1 MKIREMSAEPFWYSE
16 PSVLFSQGAW
26 YKFVPTAAM
35 PVSESLNAVVRF
47 SVYLSVL
54 LFLSSM
60 QPWYLLLIPLVMGV
74 TVALNVL
81 FPRAKKIT
89 ESFGNGL
96 VVSGYVGDIENR
108 PTDDNPFMNPH
119 LTDILD
125 NPNLPPAADV
135 TRKDI
140 RDEVNAAF
148 AKTSN
153 IYMDTTDVFQMVQ
166 AQRNFHT
173 VVTDDHAGLL
183 KFMGKGQRT
192 DKLLSEG
199 YVAAKGTVP
208 ALPAAPSINVPA
220 GTQATTSAS
229 T

>member
-1 MKIREMSAEPFWYSE
+1 MTEPFWYSE
-16 PSVLFSQGAW
+16 PNVLFSQSTW
-26 YKFVPTAAM
+26 YKFVPTADM
-35 PVSESLNAVVRF
+35 PVASALNAVVRF
-47 SVYLSVL
+47 SVYLSAL
-54 LFLSSM
+54 LVLSSM
-60 QPWYLLLIPLVMGV
+60 QPMYLLVVPLVMGV
-74 TVALNVL
+74 TIALNSM

-96 VVSGYVGDIENR
+96 VVSGYVGDMENR

-140 RDEVNAAF
+140 RDEVNASF

-183 KFMGKGQRT
+183 KFLGKGQRA

-208 ALPAAPSINVPA
+208 GLSTTLSVDVPQGTAATS
-220 GTQATTSAS
+220 TATR
-229 T
+229 

>member
-1 MKIREMSAEPFWYSE
+1 MSSETFWYYE
-16 PSVLFSQGAW
+16 PNILFTADTW
-26 YKFVPTAAM
+26 FKFVPTADM
-35 PVSESLNAVVRF
+35 PVSTALNAVVRF
-47 SVYLSVL
+47 SVYLAIL

-60 QPWYLLLIPLVMGV
+60 RPAYLLIIPLVMGV
-74 TVALNVL
+74 TIALNL
-81 FPRAKKIT
+81 MFPRAKKIV

-96 VVSGYVGDIENR
+96 VVSGYVGDMETR
-108 PTDDNPFMNPH
+108 PSDDNPFMNPH

-140 RDEVNAAF
+140 RNEVNAAF

-153 IYMDTTDVFQMVQ
+153 IYMDTTDIFQMVQ

-173 VVTDDHAGLL
+173 VVTDDHGGLL
-183 KFMGKGQRT
+183 KFLGKGQRT

-208 ALPAAPSINVPA
+208 GLPSDQSIDTPS
-220 GTQATTSAS
+220 GYQSTTTATR
-229 T
+229 

>member
-1 MKIREMSAEPFWYSE
+1 MSTEPFWYYE
-16 PSVLFSQGAW
+16 PNILFAQDTWS
-26 YKFVPTAAM
+26 KFVPTADM
-35 PVSESLNAVVRF
+35 PVSTALNAVVRF
-47 SVYLSVL
+47 SVYLATL

-60 QPWYLLLIPLVMGV
+60 RPVYLLIIPLVMGV
-74 TVALNVL
+74 TIALNMM
-81 FPRAKKIT
+81 FPRARKIV

-96 VVSGYVGDIENR
+96 VVSGYVGDMETR
-108 PTDDNPFMNPH
+108 PSDDNPFMNPH

-153 IYMDTTDVFQMVQ
+153 IYMDTTDIFEMVQ

-183 KFMGKGQRT
+183 KFLGKGQRT

-208 ALPAAPSINVPA
+208 GLPTSQSIDTPT
-220 GTQATTSAS
+220 GSQAVTTA
-229 T
+229 TR

>member
-1 MKIREMSAEPFWYSE
+1 MSTEPFWYSD
-16 PSVLFSQGAW
+16 PSVLFGQGAW
-26 YKFVPTAAM
+26 YKFVPTANM
-35 PVSESLNAVVRF
+35 PVSESLNSVVRF
-47 SVYLSVL
+47 SVYLAIL

-60 QPWYLLLIPLVMGV
+60 NPMYLFLIPLVMSV
-74 TVALNVL
+74 TIALDAL
-81 FPRAKKIT
+81 FPQAKKIA

-96 VVSGYVGDIENR
+96 VVSGYVGDMETH
-108 PTDDNPFMNPH
+108 PSDDNPFMNPH

-125 NPNLPPAADV
+125 NPTMPPAADV

-153 IYMDTTDVFQMVQ
+153 IYMDTSDVFQLIQ

-183 KFMGKGQRT
+183 KFMGKGQRS
-192 DKLLSEG
+192 DKLLSES

-208 ALPAAPSINVPA
+208 AFPAAPSIEVPT
-220 GTQATTSAS
+220 GTEATTSAS
-229 T
+229 R

>member
-1 MKIREMSAEPFWYSE
+1 MSTEPFWYSE
-16 PSVLFSQGAW
+16 PNVLFTQDTW
-26 YKFVPTAAM
+26 YTFVPTANM
-35 PVSESLNAVVRF
+35 PVSSALNAVVRF
-47 SVYLSVL
+47 SVYLAAL

-60 QPWYLLLIPLVMGV
+60 PPVYLLIVPLVMGV
-74 TVALNVL
+74 TIALNSM
-81 FPRAKKIT
+81 FPTARKII
-89 ESFGNGL
+89 EGFGNGL
-96 VVSGYVGDIENR
+96 VVSGYKGTAQTH
-108 PTDDNPFMNPH
+108 PSDDNPFMNPH

-125 NPNLPPAADV
+125 NPMLPPAADV
-135 TRKDI
+135 TRKDV

-153 IYMDTTDVFQMVQ
+153 IYMDTSDVFQMVQ

-183 KFMGKGQRT
+183 KFMGKGQRA

-208 ALPAAPSINVPA
+208 GMPSTTSIDVPT
-220 GTQATTSAS
+220 GTQATSSA
-229 T
+229 TR

>member
-1 MKIREMSAEPFWYSE
+1 MSSETFWYYE
-16 PSVLFSQGAW
+16 PNILFTADTW
-26 YKFVPTAAM
+26 FKFVPTADM
-35 PVSESLNAVVRF
+35 PVSTALNAVVRF
-47 SVYLSVL
+47 SVYLAIL

-60 QPWYLLLIPLVMGV
+60 RPLYLLIIPLVMGV
-74 TVALNVL
+74 TIALNL
-81 FPRAKKIT
+81 MFPRARKIV

-96 VVSGYVGDIENR
+96 VVSGYVGDMETR
-108 PTDDNPFMNPH
+108 PSDDNPFMNPH

-125 NPNLPPAADV
+125 NPNMPPAADV

-153 IYMDTTDVFQMVQ
+153 IYMDTTDIFQMVQ

-173 VVTDDHAGLL
+173 VVTDDHGGLL
-183 KFMGKGQRT
+183 KFLGKGQRT

-208 ALPAAPSINVPA
+208 GLPSNQSIDTPT
-220 GTQATTSAS
+220 GSQAMTTA
-229 T
+229 TR

>member
-1 MKIREMSAEPFWYSE
+1 MSTEPFWYYE
-16 PSVLFSQGAW
+16 PNILFNQDTWS
-26 YKFVPTAAM
+26 KFVPTADM
-35 PVSESLNAVVRF
+35 PVSTALNSVVRF
-47 SVYLSVL
+47 SVYLATL

-60 QPWYLLLIPLVMGV
+60 RPAYLLIIPLVMGV
-74 TVALNVL
+74 TIALNMM
-81 FPRAKKIT
+81 FPKARKIV

-96 VVSGYVGDIENR
+96 VVSGYVGDMETR
-108 PTDDNPFMNPH
+108 PSNDNPFMNPH

-140 RDEVNAAF
+140 RNEVNAAF

-153 IYMDTTDVFQMVQ
+153 IYMDTTDIFEMVQ

-173 VVTDDHAGLL
+173 VATDDHAGLL
-183 KFMGKGQRT
+183 KFLGKGQRT

-208 ALPAAPSINVPA
+208 GLPSNQSIDTPT
-220 GTQATTSAS
+220 GTQAVTTA
-229 T
+229 TR

>member
-1 MKIREMSAEPFWYSE
+1 MSTEPFWYYE
-16 PSVLFSQGAW
+16 PNILFTQDTWS
-26 YKFVPTAAM
+26 KFVPTADM
-35 PVSESLNAVVRF
+35 PVSTALNAVVRF
-47 SVYLSVL
+47 SVYLATL

-60 QPWYLLLIPLVMGV
+60 RPAYLLIIPLVMGV
-74 TVALNVL
+74 TVALNMM
-81 FPRAKKIT
+81 FPRARKIV

-96 VVSGYVGDIENR
+96 VVSGYVGDMETR
-108 PTDDNPFMNPH
+108 PSDDNPFMNPH

-125 NPNLPPAADV
+125 SPNMPPAADV

-140 RDEVNAAF
+140 RNEVNAAF

-153 IYMDTTDVFQMVQ
+153 IYMDTTDIFEMVQ

-173 VVTDDHAGLL
+173 VATDDHAGLL
-183 KFMGKGQRT
+183 KFLGKGQRT

-208 ALPAAPSINVPA
+208 ELPSTQSIDVPT
-220 GTQATTSAS
+220 GTEATSSA
-229 T
+229 TR

>member
-1 MKIREMSAEPFWYSE
+1 MSTEPFWYSE
-16 PSVLFSQGAW
+16 PNILFTQDTWS
-26 YKFVPTAAM
+26 KFVPTADM
-35 PVSESLNAVVRF
+35 PVSTALNAVVRF
-47 SVYLSVL
+47 SVYLATL

-60 QPWYLLLIPLVMGV
+60 RPAYLLIIPLVMGV
-74 TVALNVL
+74 TIALNMM
-81 FPRAKKIT
+81 FPRARKIV

-96 VVSGYVGDIENR
+96 VVSGYVGDMETR
-108 PTDDNPFMNPH
+108 PSDDNPFMNPH

-125 NPNLPPAADV
+125 NPNMPPAADV

-183 KFMGKGQRT
+183 KFLGKGQRT

-199 YVAAKGTVP
+199 YVAAKGTVSG
-208 ALPAAPSINVPA
+208 LPTAQSIDAPTGS
-220 GTQATTSAS
+220 QAVTTA
-229 T
+229 TR

>member
-35 PVSESLNAVVRF
+35 TVSESLNAVVRF
-47 SVYLSVL
+47 SVYLSLL

-60 QPWYLLLIPLVMGV
+60 QPMYLGLVPLVMGV
-74 TVALNVL
+74 TVALNTL

-96 VVSGYVGDIENR
+96 VVSGYVGDFETR
-108 PTDDNPFMNPH
+108 PSDDNPFMNPH

-125 NPNLPPAADV
+125 NPNMPPAADV
-135 TRKDI
+135 TRRDI

-153 IYMDTTDVFQMVQ
+153 IYMDTTDVFEMVQ

-183 KFMGKGQRT
+183 KFMAKGQRT

-199 YVAAKGTVP
+199 YVAAKGTGP
-208 ALPAAPSINVPA
+208 ASPPTPSINVPT

>member
-1 MKIREMSAEPFWYSE
+1 MSTETFWYYE
-16 PSVLFSQGAW
+16 PNILFTQDTWS
-26 YKFVPTAAM
+26 KFVPTADM
-35 PVSESLNAVVRF
+35 PVSTALNAVVRF
-47 SVYLSVL
+47 SIYLATL

-60 QPWYLLLIPLVMGV
+60 RPAYLLIIPLVMGV
-74 TVALNVL
+74 TIALNMM
-81 FPRAKKIT
+81 FPRARRIV

-96 VVSGYVGDIENR
+96 VVSGYVGDMETR

-125 NPNLPPAADV
+125 NPNMPPAADI

-153 IYMDTTDVFQMVQ
+153 IYMDTTDIFEMVQ

-173 VVTDDHAGLL
+173 VATDDHAGLL
-183 KFMGKGQRT
+183 KFLGQGQRT

-208 ALPAAPSINVPA
+208 GLPSSQSIDAPTGI
-220 GTQATTSAS
+220 
-229 T
+229 

>member
-1 MKIREMSAEPFWYSE
+1 MSTEPFWYYE
-16 PSVLFSQGAW
+16 PNILFTQDTWS
-26 YKFVPTAAM
+26 KFVPTADM
-35 PVSESLNAVVRF
+35 PVSTALNAVVRF
-47 SVYLSVL
+47 SVYLATL

-60 QPWYLLLIPLVMGV
+60 RPAYLLIIPLVMGV
-74 TVALNVL
+74 TVALNMM
-81 FPRAKKIT
+81 FPRARKIV

-96 VVSGYVGDIENR
+96 VVSGYVGDMETR
-108 PTDDNPFMNPH
+108 PSDDNPFMNPH

-125 NPNLPPAADV
+125 SPNMPPAVDV

-140 RDEVNAAF
+140 RNEVNAAF

-153 IYMDTTDVFQMVQ
+153 IYMDTTDIFEMVQ

-173 VVTDDHAGLL
+173 VATDDHAGLL
-183 KFMGKGQRT
+183 KFLGKGQRT

-208 ALPAAPSINVPA
+208 GLPSNQSIDAPS
-220 GTQATTSAS
+220 GSQAVTTA
-229 T
+229 TR

>member
-1 MKIREMSAEPFWYSE
+1 MSTEPFWFSE

-26 YKFVPTAAM
+26 YKFVPTAHM
-35 PVSESLNAVVRF
+35 SVSESLNAVVRF
-47 SVYLSVL
+47 SVYLGIL

-60 QPWYLLLIPLVMGV
+60 QPLYLAIIPLVMG
-74 TVALNVL
+74 TTIALDVL
-81 FPRAKKIT
+81 FPQAKKIVET
-89 ESFGNGL
+89 FGNGL
-96 VVSGYVGDIENR
+96 VVSGYVGDMENR
-108 PTDDNPFMNPH
+108 PSDDNPFMNPH

-183 KFMGKGQRT
+183 KFMGKGQRA

-208 ALPAAPSINVPA
+208 ALPAAPSIDVPT
-220 GTQATTSAS
+220 GTQATTSAPA
-229 T
+229 

>member
-1 MKIREMSAEPFWYSE
+1 MSTEPFWYSE
-16 PSVLFSQGAW
+16 PNILFTQDTWS
-26 YKFVPTAAM
+26 KFVPTADM
-35 PVSESLNAVVRF
+35 PVSTALNAVVRF
-47 SVYLSVL
+47 SVYLATL

-60 QPWYLLLIPLVMGV
+60 RPAYLLIIPLVMGV
-74 TVALNVL
+74 TVALNMM
-81 FPRAKKIT
+81 FPRARRIV

-96 VVSGYVGDIENR
+96 VVSGYVGDMETR
-108 PTDDNPFMNPH
+108 PSDDNPFMNPH

-148 AKTSN
+148 VKTSN
-153 IYMDTTDVFQMVQ
+153 IYMDTTDIFQLVQ
-166 AQRNFHT
+166 SQRNFHT
-173 VVTDDHAGLL
+173 VATDDHAGLL
-183 KFMGKGQRT
+183 KFLGKGQRT

-208 ALPAAPSINVPA
+208 GLPSSQSIDAPT
-220 GTQATTSAS
+220 GTQAVTTA
-229 T
+229 TR

>member
-1 MKIREMSAEPFWYSE
+1 MSTEPFWYSE
-16 PSVLFSQGAW
+16 PNILFTQDTWS
-26 YKFVPTAAM
+26 KFVPTADM
-35 PVSESLNAVVRF
+35 PVSTALNAVVRF
-47 SVYLSVL
+47 SVYLATL

-60 QPWYLLLIPLVMGV
+60 RPMYLLIIPLVMGV
-74 TVALNVL
+74 TIALNL
-81 FPRAKKIT
+81 MFPRARKIV

-96 VVSGYVGDIENR
+96 VVSGYVGDMETR
-108 PTDDNPFMNPH
+108 PSDDNPFMNPH

-125 NPNLPPAADV
+125 NPNMPPAADV

-183 KFMGKGQRT
+183 KFLGKGQRT

-199 YVAAKGTVP
+199 YVAAKGTVSG
-208 ALPAAPSINVPA
+208 LPSSQSIDAPTGSLAV
-220 GTQATTSAS
+220 TTATG
-229 T
+229 

>member
-1 MKIREMSAEPFWYSE
+1 MSTEPFWYYE
-16 PSVLFSQGAW
+16 PNILFTQDTWS
-26 YKFVPTAAM
+26 KFVPTADM
-35 PVSESLNAVVRF
+35 PVSTALNAVVRF
-47 SVYLSVL
+47 SVYLATL

-60 QPWYLLLIPLVMGV
+60 RPAYLLIIPLVMGV
-74 TVALNVL
+74 TIALNMM
-81 FPRAKKIT
+81 FPRARKIV

-96 VVSGYVGDIENR
+96 VVSGYVGDMETR

-125 NPNLPPAADV
+125 NPNMPPAADV

-153 IYMDTTDVFQMVQ
+153 IYMDTTDIFQLIQ

-173 VVTDDHAGLL
+173 VVTDDHGGLL
-183 KFMGKGQRT
+183 KFLAKGQQRD
-192 DKLLSEG
+192 DKILSEG

-208 ALPAAPSINVPA
+208 GLPTSQSIDAPT
-220 GTQATTSAS
+220 GTQALTTA
-229 T
+229 TR

>member
-1 MKIREMSAEPFWYSE
+1 MKIREMSAEPFWFSE
-16 PSVLFSQGAW
+16 PSVLLSQDTW
-26 YKFVPTAAM
+26 YKFVPTANM

-47 SVYLSVL
+47 SVYLGAL

-60 QPWYLLLIPLVMGV
+60 NPMYLFIIPLVMGMTIV
-74 TVALNVL
+74 LNAL
-81 FPRAKKIT
+81 FPQARKVV

-96 VVSGYVGDIENR
+96 VVSGYAGDLETR
-108 PTDDNPFMNPH
+108 PSDENPFMNPH

-125 NPNLPPAADV
+125 NPMQPPAADV

-153 IYMDTTDVFQMVQ
+153 IYMDTTDVFQLIQ

-183 KFMGKGQRT
+183 KFLGKGQRT

-208 ALPAAPSINVPA
+208 TLPAAPSIDVPT
-220 GTQATTSAS
+220 GTQASSSAS
-229 T
+229 R

>member
-1 MKIREMSAEPFWYSE
+1 MSTEPFWYSE
-16 PSVLFSQGAW
+16 PNILFAQDTWS
-26 YKFVPTAAM
+26 KFVPTADM
-35 PVSESLNAVVRF
+35 PVSTALNAVVRF
-47 SVYLSVL
+47 SVYLATL

-60 QPWYLLLIPLVMGV
+60 RPAYLLIIPLVMGV
-74 TVALNVL
+74 TIALNMM
-81 FPRAKKIT
+81 FPRARKIV

-96 VVSGYVGDIENR
+96 VVSGYVGDMETR
-108 PTDDNPFMNPH
+108 PSNDNPFMNPH

-125 NPNLPPAADV
+125 NPNLPPPADI

-153 IYMDTTDVFQMVQ
+153 IYMDTTDIFEMVQ

-173 VVTDDHAGLL
+173 VATDDHAGLL
-183 KFMGKGQRT
+183 KFLGKGQRT

-208 ALPAAPSINVPA
+208 GLPTSQSIDTPT
-220 GTQATTSAS
+220 GSQAVTTA
-229 T
+229 TR

>member
-1 MKIREMSAEPFWYSE
+1 VKIREMSAEPFWFSE
-16 PSVLFSQGAW
+16 PSVLLSQDTW
-26 YKFVPTAAM
+26 YKFVPTANM

-47 SVYLSVL
+47 SVYLGAL

-60 QPWYLLLIPLVMGV
+60 NPMYLFIIPLVMAMTIV
-74 TVALNVL
+74 LNAL
-81 FPRAKKIT
+81 FPQARKVV

-96 VVSGYVGDIENR
+96 VVSGYAGDLETR
-108 PTDDNPFMNPH
+108 PSDENPFMNPH

-125 NPNLPPAADV
+125 NPMQPPAADV

-153 IYMDTTDVFQMVQ
+153 IYMDTTDVFQLIQ

-183 KFMGKGQRT
+183 KFLGKGQRT

-208 ALPAAPSINVPA
+208 ALPPSPSIDVPT
-220 GTQATTSAS
+220 GTQASSSAS
-229 T
+229 R

>member
-1 MKIREMSAEPFWYSE
+1 MTTEPFWYYE
-16 PSVLFSQGAW
+16 PNILFTQDTWS
-26 YKFVPTAAM
+26 KFVPTADM
-35 PVSESLNAVVRF
+35 PVSTALNAVVRF
-47 SVYLSVL
+47 SVYLATL

-60 QPWYLLLIPLVMGV
+60 RPSYLLIIPLVMGV
-74 TVALNVL
+74 TIALNMM
-81 FPRAKKIT
+81 FPRARKIV

-96 VVSGYVGDIENR
+96 VVSGYVGDMETR
-108 PTDDNPFMNPH
+108 PSNDNPFMNPH

-140 RDEVNAAF
+140 RNEVNAAF

-153 IYMDTTDVFQMVQ
+153 IYMDTTDIFEMVQ

-173 VVTDDHAGLL
+173 VATDDHAGLL
-183 KFMGKGQRT
+183 KFLGKGQRT

-208 ALPAAPSINVPA
+208 GLPSDQSIDTPT
-220 GTQATTSAS
+220 GTQAVTTA
-229 T
+229 TR

>member
-1 MKIREMSAEPFWYSE
+1 MSSETFWYYE
-16 PSVLFSQGAW
+16 PNILFTADTW
-26 YKFVPTAAM
+26 FKFVPTADM
-35 PVSESLNAVVRF
+35 PVSTALNAVVRF
-47 SVYLSVL
+47 SVYLAIL

-60 QPWYLLLIPLVMGV
+60 RPLYLLIIPLVMGV
-74 TVALNVL
+74 TIALNL
-81 FPRAKKIT
+81 MFPRAKKIV

-96 VVSGYVGDIENR
+96 VVSGYVGDMETR
-108 PTDDNPFMNPH
+108 PSDDNPFMNPH

-125 NPNLPPAADV
+125 NPNMPPAADV

-153 IYMDTTDVFQMVQ
+153 IYMDTTDIFQMVQ

-173 VVTDDHAGLL
+173 VVTDDHGGLL
-183 KFMGKGQRT
+183 KFLGKGQRT

-208 ALPAAPSINVPA
+208 GLPSNQSIDTPT
-220 GTQATTSAS
+220 GSQAMTTA
-229 T
+229 TR

>member
-1 MKIREMSAEPFWYSE
+1 MKIREMSTEPFWMSE
-16 PSVLFSQGAW
+16 PSILFGQGW
-26 YKFVPTAAM
+26 TKFVPTAHM

-47 SVYLSVL
+47 SVYLAAL

-60 QPWYLLLIPLVMGV
+60 NPLYLCIIPLVMGV
-74 TVALNVL
+74 TIALNAL
-81 FPRAKKIT
+81 FPQARKIVET
-89 ESFGNGL
+89 FGNGL
-96 VVSGYVGDIENR
+96 VVSGYVGDMENL

-125 NPNLPPAADV
+125 NPMMPPAADV
-135 TRKDI
+135 TRKDV
-140 RDEVNAAF
+140 RDQVNAAF

-153 IYMDTTDVFQMVQ
+153 IYMDTTDVFQLVQ
-166 AQRNFHT
+166 SQRNLHT

-183 KFMGKGQRT
+183 KFLGKGQRA

-208 ALPAAPSINVPA
+208 ALPASPSIDVPTGA
-220 GTQATTSAS
+220 QATTSAA

>member
-1 MKIREMSAEPFWYSE
+1 MSTEPFWYYE
-16 PSVLFSQGAW
+16 PNILFTQDTWS
-26 YKFVPTAAM
+26 KFVPTADM
-35 PVSESLNAVVRF
+35 PVSTALNAVVRF
-47 SVYLSVL
+47 SVYLATL

-60 QPWYLLLIPLVMGV
+60 RPAYLLIIPLVMGV
-74 TVALNVL
+74 TVALNMM
-81 FPRAKKIT
+81 FPRARKIV

-96 VVSGYVGDIENR
+96 VVSGYVGDMETR
-108 PTDDNPFMNPH
+108 PSNDNPFMNPH

-125 NPNLPPAADV
+125 SPNMPPAADV

-140 RDEVNAAF
+140 RNEVNAAF

-153 IYMDTTDVFQMVQ
+153 IYMDTTDIFEMVQ

-173 VVTDDHAGLL
+173 VATDDHAGLL
-183 KFMGKGQRT
+183 KFLGKGQRT

-208 ALPAAPSINVPA
+208 GLPSNQSIDTPS
-220 GTQATTSAS
+220 GSQAVTTA
-229 T
+229 TR

>member
-1 MKIREMSAEPFWYSE
+1 MSTEPFWFSE

-26 YKFVPTAAM
+26 YKFVPTAHM

-47 SVYLSVL
+47 SVYLGIL

-60 QPWYLLLIPLVMGV
+60 QPLYLAIIPLVMG
-74 TVALNVL
+74 TTIALDVL
-81 FPRAKKIT
+81 FPQAKKIVET
-89 ESFGNGL
+89 FGNGL
-96 VVSGYVGDIENR
+96 VVSGYVGDMENR
-108 PTDDNPFMNPH
+108 PSDDNPFMNPH

-208 ALPAAPSINVPA
+208 ALPAAPTIDVPT
-220 GTQATTSAS
+220 GTQATTSAPA
-229 T
+229 

>member
-1 MKIREMSAEPFWYSE
+1 MRPA
-16 PSVLFSQGAW
+16 
-26 YKFVPTAAM
+26 
-35 PVSESLNAVVRF
+35 
-47 SVYLSVL
+47 
-54 LFLSSM
+54 
-60 QPWYLLLIPLVMGV
+60 YLLIIPLVMGV
-74 TVALNVL
+74 TIALNMM
-81 FPRAKKIT
+81 FPRARKIV

-96 VVSGYVGDIENR
+96 VVSGYVGDMETR
-108 PTDDNPFMNPH
+108 PSDDNPFMNPH

-125 NPNLPPAADV
+125 NPNLPPPADI

-153 IYMDTTDVFQMVQ
+153 IYMDTTDIFEMVQ

-173 VVTDDHAGLL
+173 VATDDHAGLL
-183 KFMGKGQRT
+183 KFLGKGQRT

-208 ALPAAPSINVPA
+208 GLPTSQSIDTPS
-220 GTQATTSAS
+220 GSQAMTTA
-229 T
+229 TR

>member
-1 MKIREMSAEPFWYSE
+1 MSAEPFWFSE
-16 PSVLFSQGAW
+16 PSVLLSQDTW
-26 YKFVPTAAM
+26 YKFVPTANM
-35 PVSESLNAVVRF
+35 PVSEALNAVVRF
-47 SVYLSVL
+47 SVYLGAL

-60 QPWYLLLIPLVMGV
+60 NPMYIFIIPLVMAMTIV
-74 TVALNVL
+74 LNVL
-81 FPRAKKIT
+81 FPQARKVV

-96 VVSGYVGDIENR
+96 VVSGYVGDLETR
-108 PTDDNPFMNPH
+108 PSDENPFMNPH

-125 NPNLPPAADV
+125 NPMLPPAADV

-153 IYMDTTDVFQMVQ
+153 IYMDTTDVFQLIQ

-208 ALPAAPSINVPA
+208 ALPPSPSIDVPT
-220 GTQATTSAS
+220 GTQATSSAS
-229 T
+229 R

>member
-1 MKIREMSAEPFWYSE
+1 
-16 PSVLFSQGAW
+16 
-26 YKFVPTAAM
+26 M

-47 SVYLSVL
+47 SIYLSVL

-60 QPWYLLLIPLVMGV
+60 NPMYLVLIPLVMGV
-74 TVALNVL
+74 TIGLNAI
-81 FPRAKKIT
+81 FPQARKIVET
-89 ESFGNGL
+89 FGNGL
-96 VVSGYVGDIENR
+96 VVSGYVGDLETH
-108 PTDDNPFMNPH
+108 PSDDNPFMNPH

-125 NPNLPPAADV
+125 NPMMPPAADV

-140 RDEVNAAF
+140 RDQVNAAF

-153 IYMDTTDVFQMVQ
+153 IYMDTTDVFEMVQ

-183 KFMGKGQRT
+183 KFLGKGQRT

-208 ALPAAPSINVPA
+208 AIPTAPSIDVPT
-220 GTQATTSAS
+220 GTQATTSA
-229 T
+229 TR

>member
-1 MKIREMSAEPFWYSE
+1 MSTEPFWFSE

-26 YKFVPTAAM
+26 YKFVPTAHM

-47 SVYLSVL
+47 SVYLGIL

-60 QPWYLLLIPLVMGV
+60 QPMYLMIIPLVMGSTIV
-74 TVALNVL
+74 LDGL
-81 FPRAKKIT
+81 FPQAKKIVET
-89 ESFGNGL
+89 FGNGL
-96 VVSGYVGDIENR
+96 VVSGYVGDMENR
-108 PTDDNPFMNPH
+108 PSDDNPFMNPH

-208 ALPAAPSINVPA
+208 ALPAAPTIDVPT
-220 GTQATTSAS
+220 GTQATTSAPA
-229 T
+229 